1 MAKIFNTRLPDAGSQ
16 YSAPQFNQ
24 LVRSLEQIV
33 LQLNSTY
40 TPVTSENALGAASFF
55 LDSGAGTSVSPAG
68 VGKIFEPFGSFSDD
82 TDQIDGSITDAYAL
96 RLNTTVFEC
105 GARID
110 AHVAEF
116 DADIATTTMTVSAV
130 ASGTIELGMEVTGS
144 GVTPG
149 TRITEYGTGTGG
161 TGTYIVSESQTVS
174 STAMVGDL
182 PSKITV
188 ECPGSYNVAFSIQV
202 QSESNTSE
210 TVDIWFRK
218 NGVDVPDSNSVFGL
232 PPRKSNDIPS
242 RTIASLNFFI
252 DLDSQ
257 DYVEIMWHVSSS
269 DIRIEHF
276 AAGTSPTRPATPS
289 AIVTIQFV
297 SSQVK

>member
-1 MAKIFNTRLPDAGSQ
+1 MAKIFNTRLPNASAQ
-16 YSAPQFNQ
+16 YSPQQFDQ
-24 LVRSLEQIV
+24 LVRSLEQVI
-33 LQLNSTY
+33 LALNSTY
-40 TPVTSENALGAASFF
+40 TSTQDQDLISAQSSF

-68 VGKIFEPFGSFSDD
+68 VGKIFVPFGSFIDD
-82 TDQIDGSITDAYAL
+82 TDQIDGSITDAYPL

-105 GARID
+105 GARVD

-116 DADIATTTMTVSAV
+116 TAAISGTTMTVSTV
-130 ASGTIELGMEVTGS
+130 TSGTILLGMEVTGS
-144 GVTPG
+144 GVTAG
-149 TRITEYGTGTGG
+149 TRITALGTGTGG
-161 TGTYIVSESQTVS
+161 TGTYTVSESQTVA

-202 QSESNTSE
+202 QSTSNTSE
-210 TVDIWFRK
+210 TIDIWFRR
-218 NGVDVPDSNSVFGL
+218 NGVDVPDSNSAFGV
-232 PPRKSNDIPS
+232 PPRKSNVIPS

-257 DYVEIMWHVSSS
+257 DYIEIMWHVSSS
-269 DIRIEHF
+269 NIRIEHF
-276 AAGTSPTRPATPS
+276 AAGTSPTRPVTPS
-289 AIVTIQFV
+289 AIVTIQFI

>member
-16 YSAPQFNQ
+16 YSAQQFNQ

-40 TPVTSENALGAASFF
+40 TPTASENALGAASFF

-68 VGKIFEPFGSFSDD
+68 VGKIFVPFGSFSDD

-116 DADIATTTMTVSAV
+116 TADIATTTMTVSAV

-149 TRITEYGTGTGG
+149 TRITGFGTGTGG
-161 TGTYIVSESQTVS
+161 TGTYVVSQSQTVS

-202 QSESNTSE
+202 QSTSNTSE
-210 TVDIWFRK
+210 TIDIWFRK
-218 NGVDVPDSNSVFGL
+218 NGVDVPDSNSVFGV
-232 PPRKSNDIPS
+232 PPRKSNVIPS

-269 DIRIEHF
+269 AIRIEHF
-276 AAGTSPTRPATPS
+276 AAGTSPTRPVTPS